1 MVGKINI
8 GKLHIRGV
16 LRHRYEKGRKD
27 DYLRWNEFRDWR
39 LGVWFRKYKAVGH
52 KNFKEPSKWSDNL
65 ASVHQLGIDLL
76 VIKAWIEIDYGVKHF
91 EI

>member
-8 GKLHIRGV
+8 GKLHIQGV
-16 LRHRYEKGRKD
+16 LRHRYEKRRKE

-39 LGVWFRKYKAVGH
+39 LGIWFKKQKSVGE
-52 KNFKEPSKWSDNL
+52 KNFNKPSSWKDNL
-65 ASVHQLGIDLL
+65 ANSYKVGIELF